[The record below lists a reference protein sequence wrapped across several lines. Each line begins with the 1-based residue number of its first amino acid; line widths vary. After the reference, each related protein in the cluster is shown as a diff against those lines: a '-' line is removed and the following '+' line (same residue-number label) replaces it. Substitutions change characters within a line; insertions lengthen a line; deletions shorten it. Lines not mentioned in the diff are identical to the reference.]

1 MAGEV
6 ESRALETFK
15 RANGSVARV
24 LAILEF
30 FTSRQPIWS
39 TEMLMEELRLTRATT
54 YRYVKS
60 LSDAGYLVATAGG
73 GYALGPRFIEMDRR
87 IRLRDPLLQIAPPI
101 MGELPKPF
109 VGAQILSGFYGDRA
123 VSIYVDHADS
133 DLTLQL
139 ERGRSFPL
147 LVGPPSRIILAHLPA
162 YQLRNLLLSNPH
174 GIAKAGLG
182 ENWREFSRNLKAIRK
197 IGHDAAGDFDQRVI
211 AVAAP
216 IFRASNVVIASL
228 CLVRRKSISRPED
241 MSTLIELA
249 TTTAAGI
256 SQRLQDLHC
265 GTSQDALQFPTP
277 RLGKKSSKSRAQTL
291 R

>member
-1 MAGEV
+1 MAGRV
-6 ESRALETFK
+6 ESTALETFN
-15 RANGSVARV
+15 RANSSVNRV

-39 TEMLMEELRLTRATT
+39 TEMLMGELKLTRATT

-87 IRLRDPLLQIAPPI
+87 IRLGDPLLRIAPPI
-101 MGELPKPF
+101 MDELPKPF
-109 VGAQILSGFYGDRA
+109 VGAQILSGFYGNRA
-123 VSIYVDHADS
+123 VSIYVDQADRK
-133 DLTLQL
+133 LTLQM

-182 ENWREFSRNLKAIRK
+182 ENWHEFSRNLKVIRK
-197 IGHDAAGDFDQRVI
+197 TGYDAAGDFDHKVI

-228 CLVRRKSISRPED
+228 CLVRRKAISKPED

-249 TTTAAGI
+249 TTTGAKI
-256 SQRLQDLHC
+256 SQRLQDLHR
-265 GTSQDALQFPTP
+265 GTSQDAPQFPAP
-277 RLGKKSSKSRAQTL
+277 RLGKKSS
-291 R
+291 